1 MYTQVFQVVSFRY
14 DFWLELYADFFS
26 AGYMGRKILSQFNP
40 LKLFG
45 D

>member
-14 DFWLELYADFFS
+14 DFWLELYAEFFN
-26 AGYMGRKILSQFNP
+26 ACYMRRKIPLQFNP